1 MIMIYGIGLDSE
13 GRCLHYHTKC
23 DVVALKCNKC
33 KEYFVCY
40 QCHNQLQNHPFKLVS
55 KEDVAPVIRGS
66 CRHFLTF
73 AEYKKGACPYC
84 HHAFNP
90 KCQVHETIYFKE
102 LFMKNVR
109 DLLYIAMMSTIL
121 VILGFIPAIPL
132 GFIPVPIVLQNLG
145 VMLAGILLGW
155 KKGTLSILLFDLLGM
170 FIPAFSGSTFFT
182 IFAGPTLGYV
192 IAWLFVPMV
201 ISGILAIFKKTSFV
215 VNLIAILLG
224 GMIFVDVVGAVYLS
238 VYTHTPLVASLLSNL
253 AFIPGD
259 TIKSVV
265 AAMIAYKF
273 KDKLIPSQVAC

>member
-1 MIMIYGIGLDSE
+1 
-13 GRCLHYHTKC
+13 
-23 DVVALKCNKC
+23 
-33 KEYFVCY
+33 
-40 QCHNQLQNHPFKLVS
+40 
-55 KEDVAPVIRGS
+55 
-66 CRHFLTF
+66 
-73 AEYKKGACPYC
+73 
-84 HHAFNP
+84 
-90 KCQVHETIYFKE
+90 
-102 LFMKNVR
+102 MKNVR
-109 DLLYIAMMSTIL
+109 DLLYITMMTTIL

-145 VMLAGILLGW
+145 IMLAGVLLGW
-155 KKGTLSILLFDLLGM
+155 KKGCLSILLFFLLGM

-182 IFAGPTLGYV
+182 VFAGPTLGYI